1 LTIKPWTFIH
11 TGHTKNEIAEAGH
24 ILYMIFKKINL
35 LQSFMNINSLR
46 FVFNNVFVSNVCRT
60 KSQHKE
66 R

>member
-1 LTIKPWTFIH
+1 MTIKPWTFIH
-11 TGHTKNEIAEAGH
+11 TGHTKDEIAEVGR

-46 FVFNNVFVSNVCRT
+46 FVFNNLFISNVCRI
-60 KSQHKE
+60 KSKHKE